1 MDWFNQ
7 LPGVSQLES
16 AEDFLRFFSIPFDEQ
31 SVRVKHLHILHA
43 FSRRLRLY
51 RPDEEPDITPSQR
64 RQLRL
69 ARGRAM
75 LMDSYTYVINGELR
89 ERSELQV
96 YQRTAR
102 CFIPWLLLDEGERT

>member
-7 LPGVSQLES
+7 LPGVGRLES

-31 SVRVKHLHILHA
+31 SVRVRHLHILHA

-51 RPDEEPDITPSQR
+51 RPDDEPDIPPSQR
-64 RQLRL
+64 RQYRL
-69 ARGRAM
+69 EQVRSM
-75 LMDSYTYVINGELR
+75 LMESYSYVIGGELR
-89 ERSELQV
+89 ERSQLKV

-102 CFIPWLLLDEGERT
+102 CFIPWMLLDEGESV